1 VKTLAACGLGLLLL
15 QVPFEDA
22 VRALASP
29 EAGDRL
35 RAVRLLREAAYP
47 EAALPLVPL
56 IADPEDAIQNEAIA
70 AELNIFL
77 GEPVATRRRVGLIVE
92 VRAKVAAEAAFAAG
106 PLALGPNAVPV
117 PVIAALRAA
126 ARDTHPSVALE
137 ALYAFGVLA
146 VEPAGAVRRDLLRE
160 SAPELAPLL
169 GLPDAAFR
177 ASALQVIGRVFA
189 RRAGDGPVDQT
200 MGDAV
205 IVALNDNDRRV
216 RLAAMDALGTMRYE
230 RAVQALVDQYQF
242 YGRGDLAEAALAAL
256 ARIGHRA
263 ASPLMSAALT
273 TRSRPVKQVG
283 IEGLARMGDAA
294 AVTTIQA
301 ALAGD
306 STPEL
311 LLAAAF
317 ASAQLA
323 NGNIDEIVNA
333 MTRTRLRDQARGY
346 LVEIAPGRTG
356 AFARQARDPDPSVRA
371 DVVDVLGLAG
381 DPAALPIVEPLER
394 DPDPRVARAAAR
406 AAARL
411 RAAAR
416 PPA

>member
-1 VKTLAACGLGLLLL
+1 
-15 QVPFEDA
+15 
-22 VRALASP
+22 
-29 EAGDRL
+29 
-35 RAVRLLREAAYP
+35 
-47 EAALPLVPL
+47 
-56 IADPEDAIQNEAIA
+56 
-70 AELNIFL
+70 
-77 GEPVATRRRVGLIVE
+77 
-92 VRAKVAAEAAFAAG
+92 
-106 PLALGPNAVPV
+106 
-117 PVIAALRAA
+117 
-126 ARDTHPSVALE
+126 
-137 ALYAFGVLA
+137 
-146 VEPAGAVRRDLLRE
+146 
-160 SAPELAPLL
+160 
-169 GLPDAAFR
+169 
-177 ASALQVIGRVFA
+177 
-189 RRAGDGPVDQT
+189 
-200 MGDAV
+200 
-205 IVALNDNDRRV
+205 
-216 RLAAMDALGTMRYE
+216 
-230 RAVQALVDQYQF
+230 
-242 YGRGDLAEAALAAL
+242 
-256 ARIGHRA
+256 
-263 ASPLMSAALT
+263 
-273 TRSRPVKQVG
+273 VKQVG